1 MAKAKSIVLKRKV
14 DFQVLGQRVLLSPIA
29 TKLEEVTE
37 SGIILDQASIM
48 ELKKAQS
55 KILMM
60 GEIVNIG
67 EEVTK
72 VAEGD
77 VVYVYPNQFEA
88 DIVIDGMTYLIY
100 PERVLMGKVKNH
112 NDGQ

>member
-14 DFQVLGQRVLLSPIA
+14 DFQVLGQRVLINPIP
-29 TKLEEVTE
+29 TKVSEVLE
-37 SGIILDQASIM
+37 SGIILPQTVVANM
-48 ELKKAQS
+48 EKNQS
-55 KILMM
+55 KVLMM

-112 NDGQ
+112 ND